1 MTDFSASADLI
12 NAASQ
17 DPIPKLAAPPDTHV
31 SLLHGFDGEDKDA
44 VVRELTGADEEFL
57 AGLEA
62 KTGLTYPEYL
72 SALLKRAVVSIGSWD
87 IKKFPDLVD
96 ELIIADRDILFLAI
110 IKATYGQ
117 EKKFRIT
124 CPHCK
129 EVGDISIDIDEHFKH
144 EGSYEEAIASLTVTL
159 RDGSEITLR
168 IPTGADTRYVT
179 KRGKTVPEQNTLMIA
194 RCADIEVADKE
205 EWARS
210 LNIGDRNAL
219 RDALLNVKIGPKAGE
234 VNDPCP
240 YCGEII
246 SLPLDWV
253 SLLFG

>member
-1 MTDFSASADLI
+1 MSDFSASADAI

-17 DPIPKLAAPPDTHV
+17 DPIPKISPSPDTAV
-31 SLLHGFDGEDKDA
+31 TLLHGLDGEDKDA

-57 AGLEA
+57 AGLES
-62 KTGLTYPEYL
+62 KTGLSYPEYL
-72 SALLKRAVVSIGSWD
+72 SALLKRAVVRVGSFD
-87 IKKFPDLVD
+87 ISKYPDLVD
-96 ELIIADRDILFLAI
+96 DLIIADRDILFLAI
-110 IKATYGQ
+110 VKATYGQ

-129 EVGDISIDIDEHFKH
+129 EIGDISIDIDEQFKH
-144 EGSYEEAIASLTVTL
+144 EGSYEEAIESLVCTL
-159 RDGSEITLR
+159 RNGAEVVLR

-179 KRGKTVPEQNTLMIA
+179 KRGKSVPEQNTLMIA
-194 RCADIEVADKE
+194 RCAQIEVPDKE
-205 EWARS
+205 SWARN
-210 LNIGDRNAL
+210 LNVGDRNTL